1 VIPMKHLDRIRFQPK
16 VPRIARR
23 NSGGFALIVAILLM
37 VALSFV
43 GVAALRNVSL
53 QERMAGNSY
62 YRTIATHE
70 SEAGLRLVRQKLED
84 AWINDAI
91 PASGSTSAL
100 SSWDGLVNKSSIA
113 FFTAANS
120 WSSVSAVTSLSSTR
134 PVAVKAAIEQKTG
147 QLPLCDE
154 QSKCPADFFRTS
166 ARANDSAT
174 GANVITQEWSM
185 FPK

>member
-1 VIPMKHLDRIRFQPK
+1 MKHSDRIRSQRK
-16 VPRIARR
+16 VPLVARR
-23 NSGGFALIVAILLM
+23 NSGGFALIVAVLLM

-91 PASGSTSAL
+91 ATPTSTSAL
-100 SSWDGLVNKSSIA
+100 SAWDGLVNKSSIA
-113 FFTAANS
+113 FFVASAS
-120 WSSVSAVTSLSSTR
+120 WSSAPVVTSLIATR
-134 PVAVKAAIEQKTG
+134 PVDVKSAIEQKTG

-154 QSKCPADFFRTS
+154 QSKCPADFFRSS
-166 ARANDSAT
+166 ARVNDSAT